1 MACCS
6 LIAVV
11 MMPADELMRCVDCGG
26 GLCGLTPDWERTLLS
41 MGSSSSVYLV
51 AMEEAVVSIVPPGVM
66 GAWSWLLVMK
76 SWIAGWGSLV
86 REEE

>member
-26 GLCGLTPDWERTLLS
+26 GLCGLTLDWERMLSSMGLLS
-41 MGSSSSVYLV
+41 SMLLV
-51 AMEEAVVSIVPPGVM
+51 AMEEAVVSVVPPGVI
-66 GAWSWLLVMK
+66 GAWAWLLVVK
-76 SWIAGWGSLV
+76 GWIAGWGSSA